1 MNAAGNF
8 PSLEKATFGK
18 LLIASFKQRML
29 GFEAGS
35 LHVKFLQR
43 NIKRF

>member
-8 PSLEKATFGK
+8 PSLEKATFG
-18 LLIASFKQRML
+18 IASFKQRML
-29 GFEAGS
+29 VFEAGS